1 MKDLAQQLS
10 SGEITEC
17 VCSHELAVMP
27 RRLERRYPSSTLGGS
42 IRAIALTNT
51 SMVVKNVDVYTDL
64 VNGRTK
70 LATNGIVP
78 NTSYKWL

>member
-1 MKDLAQQLS
+1 
-10 SGEITEC
+10 
-17 VCSHELAVMP
+17 
-27 RRLERRYPSSTLGGS
+27 
-42 IRAIALTNT
+42 
-51 SMVVKNVDVYTDL
+51 MVVKNVDVYTDL